1 MLLVGT
7 LLVGKHLEH
16 QGACQDGLLVGMH
29 LVGMHLVGTLLELL
43 RVGTHLLVGM
53 RLEVLLL
60 AGTLLDRRVGKLLEE
75 ELLVGMHLGVLLKGV
90 Q

>member
-16 QGACQDGLLVGMH
+16 QGACQDGL